1 MARENKTFFTQMTE
15 AKKILKKTSDIQKAW
30 ATPLIMRVHPPKERT
45 ESSSIN
51 ESAEAKERPN
61 KVKR

>member
-1 MARENKTFFTQMTE
+1 MARENKTFSTQMAE
-15 AKKILKKTSDIQKAW
+15 AEKILKKTSDIQKAW
-30 ATPLIMRVHPPKERT
+30 ATPFIMRVHPPEERT

-51 ESAEAKERPN
+51 ESVEAKERTN